1 MTASSLDLSSRGELG
16 LLADL
21 VQATRDLLHCIQTT
35 RA

>member
-1 MTASSLDLSSRGELG
+1 MTASSRDLSSRRELG